1 MPSWHWDRCFN
12 WRIGELPTGLFPLKR
27 KSRTWK
33 VNKRTGVEACRAGF
47 SVLPNFGSTAHMIQ
61 AATLEAAFVD
71 LQDSSNK
78 ASMTSL
84 MTAYVCLSSVKRVQN
99 ICVMQPFSPFL
110 FALGNPEGPER
121 LIGMLK
127 GEITDKQAIGEW
139 AKEED
144 IDAEKESA
152 YLMQRKHI
160 CVCCYLTGNE
170 EYMLDARDSGVK
182 VAGDFYEKYMSQ
194 GRWTRCLD
202 CMRETSRNSSR
213 LGARDGPTACLP
225 LSVLRSFLG
234 WAVSGRLRCEQR
246 HLEERRI
253 HARRPRFRC
262 QGCRRLLREIH
273 VARKMDE
280 MPRLYARNQQK
291 LLAPWRPG
299 WPHGMPAAVRPAE
312 LLRLGGERPPALRAA
327 ASGGGLRHTQDLGTT
342 LPRRVQFRP
351 M

>member
-1 MPSWHWDRCFN
+1 MKRVVRTRQNPCSSTSLENCAMPSWHWDRCFN

-84 MTAYVCLSSVKRVQN
+84 MTAYVCLSRVKRVQN

-246 HLEERRI
+246 HLEVVCDTRRTWGQPCLVECSSD
-253 HARRPRFRC
+253 RRKR
-262 QGCRRLLREIH
+262 QMSKREN
-273 VARKMDE
+273 R
-280 MPRLYARNQQK
+280 
-291 LLAPWRPG
+291 
-299 WPHGMPAAVRPAE
+299 
-312 LLRLGGERPPALRAA
+312 
-327 ASGGGLRHTQDLGTT
+327 
-342 LPRRVQFRP
+342 
-351 M
+351 